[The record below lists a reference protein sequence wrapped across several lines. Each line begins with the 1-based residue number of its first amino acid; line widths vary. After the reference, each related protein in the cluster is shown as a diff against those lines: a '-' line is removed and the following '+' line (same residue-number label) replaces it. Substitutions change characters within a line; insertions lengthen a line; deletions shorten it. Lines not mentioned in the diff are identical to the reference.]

1 MRVEDDAPSGVEVV
15 RVSSSP
21 LPTGW
26 ESLTLAEFGKADELD
41 CRAAFRGKL
50 CAGPLSNAL
59 TCSCPGLLCWA
70 RDAGQDG
77 ASTVPESW
85 KIDEFDRRRGSGFEL
100 CAEPI
105 FCARASAP
113 GHLRGSRD
121 AGLDGAAEAGS
132 VLGA

>member
-1 MRVEDDAPSGVEVV
+1 MWVDDAPSGAEVV

-21 LPTGW
+21 LPTAWG
-26 ESLTLAEFGKADELD
+26 SLNLAGFGKVDEHD
-41 CRAAFRGKL
+41 CRAASRGKL
-50 CAGPLSNAL
+50 CAGPLFDAL
-59 TCSCPGLLCWA
+59 TCSCLGLLSWA
-70 RDAGQDG
+70 RDAGRDG
-77 ASTVPESW
+77 ASTVTESW
-85 KIDEFDRRRGSGFEL
+85 KIVEFGWRRESGFEL

-121 AGLDGAAEAGS
+121 AGLDGAAASGR